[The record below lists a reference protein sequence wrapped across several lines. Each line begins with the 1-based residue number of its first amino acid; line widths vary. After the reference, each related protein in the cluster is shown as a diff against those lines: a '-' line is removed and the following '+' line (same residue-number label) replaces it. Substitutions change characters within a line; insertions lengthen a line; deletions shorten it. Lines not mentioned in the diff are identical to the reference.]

1 MASQVFDKILQ
12 DAVRKGVVPNKSRES
27 VTWFRRRAQGVPT
40 TAVSPSRM
48 LSDADSSRF
57 ENRVELGSMYMFM
70 YDPKTKAD
78 LPYYDRFPLIFPV
91 GKAPNGFYGLNMH
104 YLHPRLRAVLFDRLT
119 EDFTHSSPNGRDHII
134 ARYKVLKAASKYRY
148 FEPCFKHYL
157 NRQVKSRFIY
167 IAPAEWNMALFLPTE
182 RFEKATKQEVWKD
195 TIQQLQGGAG
205 GNAAQP

>member
-12 DAVRKGVVPNKSRES
+12 DAARKGVIPNKTRES
-27 VTWFRRRAQGVPT
+27 VTWFRRAAQGVPT

-48 LSDADSSRF
+48 LSDTDSSRF
-57 ENRVELGSMYMFM
+57 ENHVELGSMYMFG
-70 YDPKTKAD
+70 YDPKTKAN

-91 GKAPNGFYGLNMH
+91 GRAPGGFYGLNMH

-119 EDFTHSSPNGRDHII
+119 TDFTRGVGEKEHLIT
-134 ARYKVLKAASKYRY
+134 RYKVLKAASKYRY

-157 NRQVKSRFIY
+157 NKHVRSRFIF
-167 IAPAEWNMALFLPTE
+167 ITPSEWNMALFLPTE

-195 TIQQLQGGAG
+195 TTQQLQGGAG
-205 GNAAQP
+205 GNPAQP